1 MPSMVP
7 VDSVCSPTRTASFK
21 SRNALAFGNRSQHES
36 EPSPERLPRTVT
48 RRAYHLRLECPRSAA
63 PPAPG
68 SLRPSCRLREGARH
82 AYFDMA
88 TRRLCTASVPP
99 ARRAFYHLQESQR
112 SNLRTAFMAR
122 CCLQPGGDFGACE
135 PIQGLPDIPRYS
147 FYTLRFLILV
157 LEVL

>member
-1 MPSMVP
+1 MGP
-7 VDSVCSPTRTASFK
+7 VDSVCSPTRTASFQ

-82 AYFDMA
+82 AYFNMA
-88 TRRLCTASVPP
+88 TRRLCMASVPP

-112 SNLRTAFMAR
+112 SNLRWPSWHSHCGQSGWSATRAT
-122 CCLQPGGDFGACE
+122 FGMCAHSW
-135 PIQGLPDIPRYS
+135 LPRYS
-147 FYTLRFLILV
+147 FSTLRFLILV